1 MPPNPEATCRRLVAA
16 AERLF
21 AEKGIEGVSL
31 REINAAAGQ
40 RNSTALQYHF
50 GDRAGLLAAV
60 LAKHQPEVEVRR
72 HQLLDEYEARGGLP
86 AAEARRTLA
95 AALVRPMAAKLAD
108 SDGGRSYLRIMEQ
121 LVHRSRLPALRDA
134 QDDPGQSINRWRELV
149 APLLS
154 EVAVRR
160 LHQRF
165 MAIRVTYV
173 ELARRA
179 EGPGGKDDRLFTSHL
194 IDVVSAVL
202 ATEVSDETARLLAER
217 DARPRPEP
225 GGPADEA
232 GNGASDGP
240 ADASGNDPVDGPGNG
255 PGSSGPGNGGA
266 GGPVDGPGG
275 LRRREGRG

>member
-1 MPPNPEATCRRLVAA
+1 MPPRPETTGKLLVAA

-21 AEKGIEGVSL
+21 AERGIDGVSL

-40 RNSTALQYHF
+40 RNATALQYHF
-50 GDRAGLLAAV
+50 GDRAGLLSAV
-60 LAKHQPEVEVRR
+60 LAKHHPEIEARR
-72 HQLLDEYEARGGLP
+72 HQLLDEYESRGGLP
-86 AAEARRTLA
+86 EAEARRALA

-108 SDGGRSYLRIMEQ
+108 PDGGRPYLRIMEQ
-121 LVHRSRLPALRDA
+121 LVQRGDPVALRSG

-149 APLLS
+149 APLLP

-179 EGPGGKDDRLFTSHL
+179 AGPEGKDDRLFTSHL

-202 ATEVSDETARLLAER
+202 ATEVSEETARLLGER
-217 DARPRPEP
+217 DRRP
-225 GGPADEA
+225 GGEH
-232 GNGASDGP
+232 G
-240 ADASGNDPVDGPGNG
+240 GPG
-255 PGSSGPGNGGA
+255 
-266 GGPVDGPGG
+266 DDRD
-275 LRRREGRG
+275 RR